1 MLFLPIL
8 AAKIDYVFY
17 TAMGRLVLLK
27 HCVSVFLW
35 RFARFV
41 FGKSSGTEYM
51 EGQRHLFNHEQEPW
65 QVMWQMVWS
74 ETVFF
79 MWSTAM
85 GIVHI
90 GRKQS
95 LTYWFGINEQ
105 NRLKN
110 GICVILCPT

>member
-1 MLFLPIL
+1 MAGHVATDGAARAEAKL
-8 AAKIDYVFY
+8 ALTMPSRD
-17 TAMGRLVLLK
+17 GRRR
-27 HCVSVFLW
+27 S
-35 RFARFV
+35 
-41 FGKSSGTEYM
+41 
-51 EGQRHLFNHEQEPW
+51 
-65 QVMWQMVWS
+65 QMVWS

-79 MWSTAM
+79 MWSTDM